1 MTEYTEY
8 KTDKPA
14 HAKRIIWR
22 MSDLRRRAVKE
33 TPRDENNNDD
43 TKPTAHDESE
53 TKKKQKPKKH
63 HKPKNDEEDKK
74 PSTPSPI
81 ARLKKYITK
90 PRGKRRHSFIFLLGG
105 LFGIFIAL
113 FFANQNEVI
122 SLDALMDLNL
132 DSLIDV
138 IPTGILSDARE
149 FTVRICLLKL
159 ELKKNC

>member
-1 MTEYTEY
+1 
-8 KTDKPA
+8 
-14 HAKRIIWR
+14 

-33 TPRDENNNDD
+33 PPRDENNNDD
-43 TKPTAHDESE
+43 DTSNPPARGESE
-53 TKKKQKPKKH
+53 TIKQKSKKR
-63 HKPKNDEEDKK
+63 HKHENDEEDEK
-74 PSTPSPI
+74 PTLSLI
-81 ARLKKYITK
+81 AKLKRYLAN
-90 PRGKRRHSFIFLLGG
+90 PRGKRRNSFVFLLGG

-149 FTVRICLLKL
+149 FTVRICLSELGRKKL
-159 ELKKNC
+159 LTLIYW

>member
-1 MTEYTEY
+1 
-8 KTDKPA
+8 
-14 HAKRIIWR
+14 

-33 TPRDENNNDD
+33 PPRDENNNDE
-43 TKPTAHDESE
+43 TNQPE
-53 TKKKQKPKKH
+53 TKKQKSQKKH
-63 HKPKNDEEDKK
+63 HKSESHEDDKK
-74 PSTPSPI
+74 SISSPI
-81 ARLKKYITK
+81 VRFKRYIAN
-90 PRGKRRHSFIFLLGG
+90 PRGKRRNSFVFLLGG

-149 FTVRICLLKL
+149 FTVCTT
-159 ELKKNC
+159 NP

>member
-1 MTEYTEY
+1 
-8 KTDKPA
+8 
-14 HAKRIIWR
+14 

-33 TPRDENNNDD
+33 TPRDENNNDSLKDD
-43 TKPTAHDESE
+43 TE
-53 TKKKQKPKKH
+53 TKEKSQKKH
-63 HKPKNDEEDKK
+63 HKTENNEEDEK
-74 PSTPSPI
+74 PTLSPI
-81 ARLKKYITK
+81 VRFKRYIAK
-90 PRGKRRHSFIFLLGG
+90 PRGKRRHSFFFLLGG

-149 FTVRICLLKL
+149 FTVRICLLRS
-159 ELKKNC
+159 ERRNC

>member
-1 MTEYTEY
+1 
-8 KTDKPA
+8 
-14 HAKRIIWR
+14 

-33 TPRDENNNDD
+33 TPHDENNNDD
-43 TKPTAHDESE
+43 KKHSSTADIE
-53 TKKKQKPKKH
+53 TKTKSKRTH
-63 HKPKNDEEDKK
+63 DTHDDDEEDKK
-74 PSTPSPI
+74 PTLSPI
-81 ARLKKYITK
+81 ARFKSHITK
-90 PRGKRRHSFIFLLGG
+90 PRGKRRNSLVFLLGG

-159 ELKKNC
+159 ERKSC